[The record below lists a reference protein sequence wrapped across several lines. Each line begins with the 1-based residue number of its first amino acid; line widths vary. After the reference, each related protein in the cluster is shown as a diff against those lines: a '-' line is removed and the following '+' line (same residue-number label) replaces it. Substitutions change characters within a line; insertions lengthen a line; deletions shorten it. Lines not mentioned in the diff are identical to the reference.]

1 MPTKKT
7 EMKQV
12 IQSALCLVLFFAV
25 TQLSAQVKVNP
36 KVGVNVSALDTK
48 LGDITTEA
56 RAGWNAGLDLQMG
69 SGLFTFNPGIHY
81 YSFTARQFQDIDTGT
96 DIEFKDETTIQSIR
110 VPLNIGLNLTGTGG
124 LLGIRAQGGIVPAY
138 VMNIKE
144 RPNFDMDIED
154 LNRFT
159 MGANVGVALDI
170 LFFTVE
176 ANYEI
181 GLSDFFKDVEGKNN
195 ILTLGV
201 GVKF

>member
-1 MPTKKT
+1 MR
-7 EMKQV
+7 QV
-12 IQSALCLVLFFAV
+12 IQSALCLVFLFAAM
-25 TQLSAQVKVNP
+25 QLSAQVKINP
-36 KVGVNVSALDTK
+36 KVGINISALDTK

-56 RAGWNAGLDLQMG
+56 RGGWNAGMDLQIG
-69 SGLFTFNPGIHY
+69 SGLFTFNPGFHY
-81 YSFTARQFQDIDTGT
+81 YSFTARQFQDLDSPN
-96 DIEFKDETTIQSIR
+96 DVEFKEETTIQSLRI
-110 VPLNIGLNLTGTGG
+110 PLNIGLNLTGNGG
-124 LLGIRAQGGIVPAY
+124 LIGIRAKGGITPAY
-138 VMNIKE
+138 VMNVNEK
-144 RPNFDMDIED
+144 PTFALDVED

-181 GLSDFFKDVEGKNN
+181 GLSDFFKNVEGKNN